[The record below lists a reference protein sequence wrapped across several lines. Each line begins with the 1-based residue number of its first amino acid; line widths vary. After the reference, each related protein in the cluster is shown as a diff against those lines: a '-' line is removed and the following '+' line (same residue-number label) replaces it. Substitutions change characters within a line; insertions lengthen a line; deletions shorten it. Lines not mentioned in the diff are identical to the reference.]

1 MAKAQAQAPHD
12 RSTTQRYLDIHD
24 ITNDF
29 VIMRDGGVSVVL
41 QVNAIN
47 FGLLS
52 EPEQDAIIYAYAAL
66 INSLSF
72 PIQIVIKSQ
81 PKDVT
86 RYLEYIDQQQN
97 QANSELRRRQ
107 ITQYRQFVANLITE
121 QNVLDKTFFTVL
133 PLTALEVGLPG
144 SINPF
149 SSMTDQNKDVQFDK
163 YYVLEKA
170 KNILIPRRDHMI
182 SQFARLGLQARQL
195 NTKELIHLFYVA
207 YNAEAAE
214 GARIVD
220 TREYTTALIQ
230 TQNSGQLTGMQP
242 AAPQV
247 QPGSNA
253 PAASG
258 SDSPAEFISPPTA
271 QPQPMP
277 AQQAPQIQPIPSAA
291 SMNSPLPPESGQTPN
306 QFETVN
312 NGTNMNLDNVSAI
325 PQEQFV
331 PTQAQPGQ
339 PR

>member
-1 MAKAQAQAPHD
+1 MAKTPVNHD

-29 VIMRDGGVSVVL
+29 VILRDGSVSVVL

-97 QANSELRRRQ
+97 QATSELRRRQ
-107 ITQYRQFVANLITE
+107 ITQYRQFVSNLITE
-121 QNVLDKTFFTVL
+121 QNVLDKTFYTIL
-133 PLTALEVGLPG
+133 PLTSLEVGIPG
-144 SINPF
+144 SMNPV
-149 SSMTDQNKDVQFDK
+149 SGLTDQKKEIQFDK

-170 KNILIPRRDHMI
+170 KNILIPRRDHII

-195 NTKELIHLFYVA
+195 DTKELIHLFYVA

-220 TREYTTALIQ
+220 TGEYTTALIQ
-230 TQNSGQLTGMQP
+230 TQNSGQTPFAQAAPQSPAASTSAQVQNAPQASAAPIAGTPQSAP
-242 AAPQV
+242 AAPQP
-247 QPGSNA
+247 PGNNHNEFESVN
-253 PAASG
+253 SG
-258 SDSPAEFISPPTA
+258 
-271 QPQPMP
+271 
-277 AQQAPQIQPIPSAA
+277 
-291 SMNSPLPPESGQTPN
+291 
-306 QFETVN
+306 N
-312 NGTNMNLDNVSAI
+312 NINLDNVSAI
-325 PQEQFV
+325 PQEQFSSA
-331 PTQAQPGQ
+331 PSATAGQ

>member
-1 MAKAQAQAPHD
+1 MAQNQTNHD

-29 VIMRDGGVSVVL
+29 VIMRDGSVSVVL

-72 PIQIVIKSQ
+72 PIQIVVKSQ

-97 QANSELRRRQ
+97 QATSELRRRQ

-121 QNVLDKTFFTVL
+121 QNVLDKTFYTVL
-133 PLTALEVGLPG
+133 PLTSLEVGLPG
-144 SINPF
+144 SINPL
-149 SSMTDQNKDVQFDK
+149 SGMTDQNKDVQFDK

-230 TQNSGQLTGMQP
+230 TQNSGQLP
-242 AAPQV
+242 VSAAPLPQASQV
-247 QPGSNA
+247 QAQAA
-253 PAASG
+253 P
-258 SDSPAEFISPPTA
+258 PATDQAVAQTA
-271 QPQPMP
+271 P
-277 AQQAPQIQPIPSAA
+277 A
-291 SMNSPLPPESGQTPN
+291 SMNSPLPAEPPHAASE
-306 QFETVN
+306 FDTVN
-312 NGTNMNLDNVSAI
+312 NGTNINLDNVSAI

-331 PTQAQPGQ
+331 PPAAQAQTPALTQPGQ

>member
-1 MAKAQAQAPHD
+1 MAQAQAQAPHD

-29 VIMRDGGVSVVL
+29 VIMRDGGVSVIL

-149 SSMTDQNKDVQFDK
+149 SSMTDQNKEIQFDK

-230 TQNSGQLTGMQP
+230 TQNSGQLTGMQS
-242 AAPQV
+242 AAPQS
-247 QPGSNA
+247 QTGTNA

-258 SDSPAEFISPPTA
+258 SDSPAEFVT
-271 QPQPMP
+271 P
-277 AQQAPQIQPIPSAA
+277 ATTQPIPSAA
-291 SMNSPLPPESGQTPN
+291 SMNSPLPPESGQTAN
-306 QFETVN
+306 QFETIN

-331 PTQAQPGQ
+331 PTPAQPGQ

>member
-1 MAKAQAQAPHD
+1 MAQNQTNHD

-29 VIMRDGGVSVVL
+29 VIMRDGSVSVVL

-72 PIQIVIKSQ
+72 PIEIVIKSQ

-97 QANSELRRRQ
+97 QANSDLRRRQ
-107 ITQYRQFVANLITE
+107 IAQYRQFVSNLITE
-121 QNVLDKTFFTVL
+121 QNVLDKTFYVVL
-133 PLTALEVGLPG
+133 PLTSLEVGVPG
-144 SINPF
+144 SINPL
-149 SSMTDQNKDVQFDK
+149 SGMTDQNKDIQFDK

-182 SQFARLGLQARQL
+182 SQFARLGLQARML

-230 TQNSGQLTGMQP
+230 TQNSGQLPVSSAPSVQAGP
-242 AAPQV
+242 APQ
-247 QPGSNA
+247 
-253 PAASG
+253 
-258 SDSPAEFISPPTA
+258 SPAP
-271 QPQPMP
+271 
-277 AQQAPQIQPIPSAA
+277 A
-291 SMNSPLPPESGQTPN
+291 SMNTSLPPEPTGAQSE
-306 QFETVN
+306 FDTVN
-312 NGTNMNLDNVSAI
+312 SGANINLDNVSAI

-331 PTQAQPGQ
+331 PAETQAQMPPIQQPGQ

>member
-1 MAKAQAQAPHD
+1 MAQNQTNHD

-29 VIMRDGGVSVVL
+29 VIMRDGSVSVVL

-72 PIQIVIKSQ
+72 PIEIVIKSQ

-97 QANSELRRRQ
+97 QASSDLRRRQ
-107 ITQYRQFVANLITE
+107 ITQYRQFVSNLITE
-121 QNVLDKTFFTVL
+121 QNVLDKTFYVVL
-133 PLTALEVGLPG
+133 PLTSLEVGVPG
-144 SINPF
+144 SINPL
-149 SSMTDQNKDVQFDK
+149 SGMTDQNKDIQFDK

-182 SQFARLGLQARQL
+182 SQFARLGLQARML

-230 TQNSGQLTGMQP
+230 TQNSGQLP
-242 AAPQV
+242 VSAAPSGQV
-247 QPGSNA
+247 PPATTPVASPAQPGA
-253 PAASG
+253 IPA
-258 SDSPAEFISPPTA
+258 T
-271 QPQPMP
+271 
-277 AQQAPQIQPIPSAA
+277 
-291 SMNSPLPPESGQTPN
+291 MNTSLPPEPTGAASE
-306 QFETVN
+306 FDTVN
-312 NGTNMNLDNVSAI
+312 SGTNINLDNVSAI
-325 PQEQFV
+325 PQEQFASAPSQTSA
-331 PTQAQPGQ
+331 PTLTQPGQ